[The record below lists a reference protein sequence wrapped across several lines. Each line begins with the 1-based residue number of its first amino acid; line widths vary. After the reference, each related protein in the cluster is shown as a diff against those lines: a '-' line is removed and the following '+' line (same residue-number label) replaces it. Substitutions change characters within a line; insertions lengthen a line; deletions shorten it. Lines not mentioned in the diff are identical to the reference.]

1 MLKDLC
7 ALNATSGREE
17 AVRDYLIAHLP
28 KEVEYFVD
36 PLGSL
41 IVKKKGKRR
50 PKNRVMLASH
60 MDEVALI
67 IT

>member
-41 IVKKKGKRR
+41 IVKKKGKRGFPCPR
-50 PKNRVMLASH
+50 QGEA
-60 MDEVALI
+60 AYG
-67 IT
+67 

>member
-41 IVKKKGKRR
+41 IVKKKGKLCAGRR
-50 PKNRVMLASH
+50 
-60 MDEVALI
+60 D
-67 IT
+67 